1 MAVSAK
7 GYLVRRPGRSDGR
20 AADIGGLGQPFTK
33 EGPWRRTL
41 GRYGRSSSRGDGG
54 AERRRSCR
62 SSAFSSS
69 LPLSLSET
77 SVPSERPVATPTSCA
92 ATTRSL
98 TENDKRPVREGVRLG
113 RLPQGHKFRA
123 RARGRSRKRSLKA
136 AVPVG
141 AASHVP
147 SKPTKAPSTPASLR
161 THQHGSPVLHGRSS
175 AVGRARKGQ
184 DEAQGGEIIGAR
196 GP

>member
-1 MAVSAK
+1 MK
-7 GYLVRRPGRSDGR
+7 GAG
-20 AADIGGLGQPFTK
+20 
-33 EGPWRRTL
+33 
-41 GRYGRSSSRGDGG
+41 
-54 AERRRSCR
+54 
-62 SSAFSSS
+62 SSANRSRLLVLPIFSRTS

-98 TENDKRPVREGVRLG
+98 TENDKRPAREGVRLG

-141 AASHVP
+141 AASGIA
-147 SKPTKAPSTPASLR
+147 SKPREAPSTPSARNS
-161 THQHGSPVLHGRSS
+161 SS
-175 AVGRARKGQ
+175 ASSAAGRARKGH
-184 DEAQGGEIIGAR
+184 DEAQDGERVEGLQAKWFADQAR
-196 GP
+196 NMRNMFPERFLRWAGLA

>member
-1 MAVSAK
+1 LASDARTVRT
-7 GYLVRRPGRSDGR
+7 LVEHGGR
-20 AADIGGLGQPFTK
+20 
-33 EGPWRRTL
+33 WRRK
-41 GRYGRSSSRGDGG
+41 
-54 AERRRSCR
+54 RRRSCR

-98 TENDKRPVREGVRLG
+98 TENDKRPAREGVRLG